1 MPYLLVTVMYRKADS
16 RVSKDYAESHGD
28 ICQCHISSKK
38 QKKSIHMHIG
48 GATLIAQREGNVSP
62 LMQEN
67 IKEEE
72 MGKEHD
78 VNKEIKLS
86 GERRKKWGGC
96 I

>member
-1 MPYLLVTVMYRKADS
+1 
-16 RVSKDYAESHGD
+16 
-28 ICQCHISSKK
+28 
-38 QKKSIHMHIG
+38 MHIG

-72 MGKEHD
+72 LGKEHD

-86 GERRKKWGGC
+86 GERRKKMGWLYMMADKKANKGAQHSS
-96 I
+96 

>member
-1 MPYLLVTVMYRKADS
+1 
-16 RVSKDYAESHGD
+16 
-28 ICQCHISSKK
+28 
-38 QKKSIHMHIG
+38 MHVG

-72 MGKEHD
+72 TGEEHD

-86 GERRKKWGGC
+86 GERRKRGVAVYDGR
-96 I
+96 

>member
-1 MPYLLVTVMYRKADS
+1 
-16 RVSKDYAESHGD
+16 
-28 ICQCHISSKK
+28 
-38 QKKSIHMHIG
+38 MHIG

-67 IKEEE
+67 IKEKE

>member
-16 RVSKDYAESHGD
+16 RVSEDSAESHGD
-28 ICQCHISSKK
+28 ICQCHISGKK
-38 QKKSIHMHIG
+38 KKSIHMHIG

>member
-1 MPYLLVTVMYRKADS
+1 M
-16 RVSKDYAESHGD
+16 
-28 ICQCHISSKK
+28 
-38 QKKSIHMHIG
+38 
-48 GATLIAQREGNVSP
+48 IAQREGNVSP

-86 GERRKKWGGC
+86 GERRKRGGGC